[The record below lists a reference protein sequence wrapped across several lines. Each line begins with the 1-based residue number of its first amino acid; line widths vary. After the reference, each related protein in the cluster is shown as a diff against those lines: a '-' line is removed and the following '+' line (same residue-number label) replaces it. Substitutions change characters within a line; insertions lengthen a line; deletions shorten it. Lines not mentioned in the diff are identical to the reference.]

1 MGWLTWKG
9 SLTRWLLLSEQQ
21 QRHRDEKGPSG
32 RHLWRILHAEHIGQR
47 VDVERSSGC
56 LWHLEEM
63 HALGQR
69 YRGPD
74 GESGVCPK
82 GGVDA

>member
-1 MGWLTWKG
+1 MRRGQVGEYL
-9 SLTRWLLLSEQQ
+9 R
-21 QRHRDEKGPSG
+21 
-32 RHLWRILHAEHIGQR
+32 RILHVEHIRATGR
-47 VDVERSSGC
+47 CREELRC

-63 HALGQR
+63 YALGQR
-69 YRGPD
+69 YRGPN

>member
-1 MGWLTWKG
+1 MGKYL
-9 SLTRWLLLSEQQ
+9 R
-21 QRHRDEKGPSG
+21 
-32 RHLWRILHAEHIGQR
+32 RILHVEHIRATGR
-47 VDVERSSGC
+47 CREELRC